1 MVLFFVYAHFF
12 PKCCTT
18 TNFERSSRIKEHKA
32 TNYRI
37 DNVSVLFFTYKAVTF
52 YHTTSIPGPFL
63 ELGREKALASA
74 GHMTPRISGCKN
86 MLISVVSVSVCI
98 NNKSEK

>member
-1 MVLFFVYAHFF
+1 M
-12 PKCCTT
+12 
-18 TNFERSSRIKEHKA
+18 
-32 TNYRI
+32 I
-37 DNVSVLFFTYKAVTF
+37 DGVCNLVPRPMTP
-52 YHTTSIPGPFL
+52 TSIPGPFL

-98 NNKSEK
+98 NNKSEKYFLTFYAIQLASR

>member
-1 MVLFFVYAHFF
+1 ME
-12 PKCCTT
+12 K
-18 TNFERSSRIKEHKA
+18 
-32 TNYRI
+32 
-37 DNVSVLFFTYKAVTF
+37 FTFLNKILTPPP
-52 YHTTSIPGPFL
+52 TSIPGPFL

-74 GHMTPRISGCKN
+74 GHMTLRISGCKN

>member
-1 MVLFFVYAHFF
+1 MFKFFLLYIIYRPSARVMTF
-12 PKCCTT
+12 P
-18 TNFERSSRIKEHKA
+18 
-32 TNYRI
+32 
-37 DNVSVLFFTYKAVTF
+37 
-52 YHTTSIPGPFL
+52 TSIPGPFL

>member
-1 MVLFFVYAHFF
+1 MIKNEAFSSIIKLW
-12 PKCCTT
+12 TT
-18 TNFERSSRIKEHKA
+18 
-32 TNYRI
+32 
-37 DNVSVLFFTYKAVTF
+37 L
-52 YHTTSIPGPFL
+52 IPGPFL

-74 GHMTPRISGCKN
+74 AHMTSRISGCKD

>member
-1 MVLFFVYAHFF
+1 MKTQLSAGSTFSHQKCFTTLCFIIPIDCAHLNFVLHCL
-12 PKCCTT
+12 KCSC
-18 TNFERSSRIKEHKA
+18 FDIFLRIA
-32 TNYRI
+32 
-37 DNVSVLFFTYKAVTF
+37 
-52 YHTTSIPGPFL
+52 TSIPGPFL

-74 GHMTPRISGCKN
+74 AHMTPRISGCKN

>member
-1 MVLFFVYAHFF
+1 MLLLCGRVRAFVVYASYF
-12 PKCCTT
+12 
-18 TNFERSSRIKEHKA
+18 
-32 TNYRI
+32 
-37 DNVSVLFFTYKAVTF
+37 VAVILQRG
-52 YHTTSIPGPFL
+52 YSKWGPISIPGPFL

-86 MLISVVSVSVCI
+86 MLVSVVSVSVCI